1 MSDSAYYARLAAVV
15 EEILDEIKNDPIGK
29 DWAVNWGDLH
39 CVQINKILQL
49 YPANIHGDEQ
59 IVVLIEEAEPC
70 SELQDYVENALFD
83 RGYDVA
89 VRTEW

>member
-1 MSDSAYYARLAAVV
+1 MSDAAYYAKLAAAVD
-15 EEILDEIKNDPIGK
+15 EILDEIKNDPIGK

-70 SELQDYVENALFD
+70 SELQNYIENALFE
-83 RGYDVA
+83 RGYDVT
-89 VRTEW
+89 VETEW

>member
-89 VRTEW
+89 VRTES